1 MLGVAVFS
9 ALGLANVVAI
19 WVQKE
24 KWKKQEEERV
34 RERVRERW
42 RDERRETN
50 QRDELPTV
58 SFCILFKLPL
68 QNVSRD

>member
-24 KWKKQEEERV
+24 KWKKREEERV

-42 RDERRETN
+42 REERREMN
-50 QRDELPTV
+50 QRDELSASV
-58 SFCILFKLPL
+58 FCSSCLL
-68 QNVSRD
+68 QNASRD